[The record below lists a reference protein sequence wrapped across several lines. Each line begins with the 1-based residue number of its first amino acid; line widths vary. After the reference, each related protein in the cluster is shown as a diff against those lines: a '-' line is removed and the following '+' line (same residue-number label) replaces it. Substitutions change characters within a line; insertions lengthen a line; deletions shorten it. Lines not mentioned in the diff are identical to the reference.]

1 MIGVSTLLLA
11 TGRAVSVSQEPDGF
25 TIHNGLTLAEI
36 HEVRD
41 LLGLPSLRDAFA
53 GCTGTAG
60 LAVKML
66 MAGGMVVGG
75 ALTIRGSGPRTL
87 FRVAP
92 ADGADEEEK

>member
-1 MIGVSTLLLA
+1 MKLLLT
-11 TGRAVSVSQEPDGF
+11 TGREILVSREPDGF

-53 GCTGTAG
+53 DCTGTAG

-75 ALTIRGSGPRTL
+75 SLTIRGSEAGTL
-87 FRVAP
+87 LRVAL
-92 ADGADEEEK
+92 ADGAAEEEK